1 MNQAQIKRSRFFF
14 LLPEKKKKTQQTVTV
29 ILQFACLF
37 FFFSPFSH
45 SFHPL
50 PFPSLSYLHPTML
63 VLYETPAGYALFTL
77 LDDGK
82 LEKPDSIWKDFET
95 PEQANKT

>member
-1 MNQAQIKRSRFFF
+1 VFCFIG
-14 LLPEKKKKTQQTVTV
+14 
-29 ILQFACLF
+29 I
-37 FFFSPFSH
+37 FFSFFSVIGLASFSH
-45 SFHPL
+45 HPPPHHPL
-50 PFPSLSYLHPTML
+50 SITML
-63 VLYETPAGYALFTL
+63 ILYESPAGYALFNL